1 MRLETIINCA
11 FFIPAVTV
19 THEYLLVSTLHTL
32 TLNPG
37 ISLDTSA
44 MLGRVP

>member
-11 FFIPAVTV
+11 FFIPAVTE
-19 THEYLLVSTLHTL
+19 THEYLLVRTLYTL

-37 ISLDTSA
+37 ISLDTSPTS
-44 MLGRVP
+44 GP